1 MKIKIG
7 TRKSKLAL
15 AQTNMVIDKL
25 HSVFPEIETEIIN
38 ITTRGDRITDRSLTE
53 IGGKGVFIAEIERA
67 LIDGEIDMAVHSAK
81 DLPAQLANGTSI
93 GAVLERGNP
102 RDVLVTRIEDE
113 FDENDPFTV
122 GTGSRRR
129 RIAVSRIYNNL
140 NFADIRG
147 NIDTRLRRLE
157 TGEYDAIVLASAGLE
172 RLGLNNDPRFKF
184 HEIPEYVSVPA
195 PCQGIIAVQS
205 RNGEL
210 AEIVSRINHD
220 NTFKCFET
228 EREVIRLMNADCT
241 VPLGAYSYIC
251 GSEIKLVVTKDS
263 IGNIIDAAP
272 VSERF
277 VLAERLVN
285 IIWEQEK

>member
-7 TRKSKLAL
+7 TRRSKLAL

-25 HSVFPEIETEIIN
+25 NSVFPEIETEIIN
-38 ITTRGDRITDRSLTE
+38 ITTRGDSITDRSLTE

-81 DLPAQLANGTSI
+81 DLPVQLAEDTGI

-102 RDVLVTRIEDE
+102 RDILLTRIEDE
-113 FDENDPFTV
+113 FGENDSFTV

-129 RIAVSRIYNNL
+129 RQAFSQIYSNV

-147 NIDTRLRRLE
+147 NIDTRLCKLE
-157 TGEYDAIVLASAGLE
+157 AGEYDAIVLAAAGLE

-184 HEIPEYVSVPA
+184 YEIPECACVPA

-205 RNGEL
+205 RNGEF
-210 AEIVSRINHD
+210 AEIMRKLNHES
-220 NTFKCFET
+220 TYQCFET
-228 EREVIRLMNADCT
+228 EREVIRLLNADCT
-241 VPLGAYSYIC
+241 APLGAYSYID
-251 GSEIKLVVTKDS
+251 GNEIRLTVTKEP
-263 IGNIIDAAP
+263 IGNITDAAP

-277 VLAERLVN
+277 VLAERLVK